1 MCPEDLSRLSN
12 LVIQFY
18 EKMFSWENAIA
29 KNSGLSPQQ
38 NHTIEIVGNEG
49 PIRMKPLAEK
59 LGVTTGTLTVMIDR
73 LQKAEYVERQNDPS
87 DRRAFNVIL
96 TEKGKKIHNEH
107 HAYHH
112 KLVEDMSGC
121 LEESEVKDFEKI
133 LEKINKIF

>member
-1 MCPEDLSRLSN
+1 MYSEDLGGLSY

-49 PIRMKPLAEK
+49 PLRMKPLSEK

-73 LQKAEYVERQNDPS
+73 LQKAGYVQRHNDPN
-87 DRRAFNVIL
+87 DRRAFNIVL
-96 TEKGKKIHNEH
+96 TEKGKKIHDEH

-112 KLVEDMSGC
+112 KLVEDITGC
-121 LEESEVKDFEKI
+121 LNEAEFEQFPRI
-133 LEKINKIF
+133 LGKINKIF